1 MMRRKSKVNIKCF
14 VNILY
19 TFEVIYIYIYIYC
32 EKTKKVSLKNIGKRV
47 AFDVRINL

>member
-19 TFEVIYIYIYIYC
+19 TFEVIYIYIYIYIV
-32 EKTKKVSLKNIGKRV
+32 KKQKK
-47 AFDVRINL
+47 FH